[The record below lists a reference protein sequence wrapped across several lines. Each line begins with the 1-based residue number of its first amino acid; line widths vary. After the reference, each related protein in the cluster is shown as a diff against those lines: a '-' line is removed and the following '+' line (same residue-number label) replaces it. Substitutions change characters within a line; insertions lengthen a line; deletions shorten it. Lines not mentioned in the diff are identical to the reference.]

1 MSKIIKT
8 LSAVFTLLVLV
19 NFSYADEN
27 YYDQAIKEFDKKK
40 YDEAKFLLERNIVF
54 NPKDAKSY
62 LYLAKI
68 FKEKENK
75 KEEKNNLDTTLLL
88 DPSNEYAT
96 LRLMD
101 IAVENSNYSEV
112 KADKETFVETE
123 LSGIRVSSAVELNNP
138 LIYGNES
145 GRIAI
150 RSTPDVEK
158 MKEKQESEK
167 VDETLKW

>member
-8 LSAVFTLLVLV
+8 LLATFTLSILV
-19 NFSYADEN
+19 NFSYADDN
-27 YYDQAIKEFDKKK
+27 YYDQALKKFDKKD

-75 KEEKNNLDTTLLL
+75 KEEEKNLNTTLLL
-88 DPSNEYAT
+88 DPSNEDAT
-96 LRLMD
+96 LGLMD

-112 KADKETFVETE
+112 KE
-123 LSGIRVSSAVELNNP
+123 LSEKFVKICKSLCKE
-138 LIYGNES
+138 NE
-145 GRIAI
+145 RIL
-150 RSTPDVEK
+150 
-158 MKEKQESEK
+158 ES
-167 VDETLKW
+167 LKDLEPKNDS

>member
-8 LSAVFTLLVLV
+8 LLATFTLSILV
-19 NFSYADEN
+19 NCSYADDN
-27 YYDQAIKEFDKKK
+27 YYDQAIKKFDKKD

-75 KEEKNNLDTTLLL
+75 KEEEKNLNTTLLL
-88 DPSNEYAT
+88 DPSNEDAT

-112 KADKETFVETE
+112 KE
-123 LSGIRVSSAVELNNP
+123 LSEKFVKICKSLCKE
-138 LIYGNES
+138 NE
-145 GRIAI
+145 RIL
-150 RSTPDVEK
+150 
-158 MKEKQESEK
+158 ES
-167 VDETLKW
+167 LKDLEPKNDS

>member
-88 DPSNEYAT
+88 DPSNEDAT

-112 KADKETFVETE
+112 KE
-123 LSGIRVSSAVELNNP
+123 LSEKFVKICKNLCKE
-138 LIYGNES
+138 NE
-145 GRIAI
+145 RIL
-150 RSTPDVEK
+150 
-158 MKEKQESEK
+158 ES
-167 VDETLKW
+167 LKDLEPKNDS

>member
-8 LSAVFTLLVLV
+8 LLAVFTLLLV
-19 NFSYADEN
+19 FNFSYADDN
-27 YYDQAIKEFDKKK
+27 YYDQAIKKFDKKD

-75 KEEKNNLDTTLLL
+75 KEEEKNLNTTLLL
-88 DPSNEYAT
+88 DPSNEDAT

-112 KADKETFVETE
+112 KE
-123 LSGIRVSSAVELNNP
+123 LSEKFVKICKSLCKE
-138 LIYGNES
+138 NE
-145 GRIAI
+145 RIL
-150 RSTPDVEK
+150 
-158 MKEKQESEK
+158 ES
-167 VDETLKW
+167 LKDLEPKNDS

>member
-8 LSAVFTLLVLV
+8 LSAVFTLLVIV

-88 DPSNEYAT
+88 DPSNEDAT

-112 KADKETFVETE
+112 KE
-123 LSGIRVSSAVELNNP
+123 LSEKFVKICKSLCKE
-138 LIYGNES
+138 NE
-145 GRIAI
+145 RIL
-150 RSTPDVEK
+150 
-158 MKEKQESEK
+158 ES
-167 VDETLKW
+167 LKDLEPKNDS

>member
-1 MSKIIKT
+1 MSKIIKA

-27 YYDQAIKEFDKKK
+27 YYDQAVKEFDKKK

-88 DPSNEYAT
+88 DPSNEDAT

-112 KADKETFVETE
+112 KE
-123 LSGIRVSSAVELNNP
+123 LSEKFVKICKSLCKE
-138 LIYGNES
+138 NE
-145 GRIAI
+145 RILE
-150 RSTPDVEK
+150 SLKDVEPK
-158 MKEKQESEK
+158 NDS
-167 VDETLKW
+167 

>member
-1 MSKIIKT
+1 MLKIIKT
-8 LSAVFTLLVLV
+8 LLATFALLILV
-19 NFSYADEN
+19 NFSYADDN
-27 YYDQAIKEFDKKK
+27 YYDQAIKKFDKKD

-75 KEEKNNLDTTLLL
+75 KEEEKNLNTTILL
-88 DPSNEYAT
+88 DPSNEDAT

-112 KADKETFVETE
+112 KE
-123 LSGIRVSSAVELNNP
+123 LSEKFVKICKSLCKE
-138 LIYGNES
+138 NE
-145 GRIAI
+145 RIL
-150 RSTPDVEK
+150 
-158 MKEKQESEK
+158 ES
-167 VDETLKW
+167 LKDLEPKNDT

>member
-19 NFSYADEN
+19 NLSYADEN
-27 YYDQAIKEFDKKK
+27 YYDQAMKEFDKKK

-88 DPSNEYAT
+88 DPSNEDAT

-112 KADKETFVETE
+112 KE
-123 LSGIRVSSAVELNNP
+123 LSENFVKICKNLCKE
-138 LIYGNES
+138 NE
-145 GRIAI
+145 RIL
-150 RSTPDVEK
+150 
-158 MKEKQESEK
+158 ES
-167 VDETLKW
+167 LKDLEPKNDS

>member
-8 LSAVFTLLVLV
+8 LFATFTLSILVS
-19 NFSYADEN
+19 FSFADEN
-27 YYDQAIKEFDKKK
+27 YYDQAIKKFDKKN

-75 KEEKNNLDTTLLL
+75 KEEEKNLNTTLLL
-88 DPSNEYAT
+88 DPSNEDAT

-112 KADKETFVETE
+112 KE
-123 LSGIRVSSAVELNNP
+123 LSEKFVKICKSLCKE
-138 LIYGNES
+138 NE
-145 GRIAI
+145 RIL
-150 RSTPDVEK
+150 
-158 MKEKQESEK
+158 ES
-167 VDETLKW
+167 LKDLEPKNDS

>member
-88 DPSNEYAT
+88 DPSNEDAT

-112 KADKETFVETE
+112 KE
-123 LSGIRVSSAVELNNP
+123 LSEKFVKICKSLCKE
-138 LIYGNES
+138 NE
-145 GRIAI
+145 RIL
-150 RSTPDVEK
+150 
-158 MKEKQESEK
+158 ES
-167 VDETLKW
+167 LKDLEPKNDT

>member
-27 YYDQAIKEFDKKK
+27 YYDQAIKEFEKKK

-88 DPSNEYAT
+88 DPSNEDAT

-112 KADKETFVETE
+112 KE
-123 LSGIRVSSAVELNNP
+123 LSEKFVKICKSLCKE
-138 LIYGNES
+138 NE
-145 GRIAI
+145 RIL
-150 RSTPDVEK
+150 
-158 MKEKQESEK
+158 ES
-167 VDETLKW
+167 LKDLEPKNDS

>member
-8 LSAVFTLLVLV
+8 LLATFTLSILV
-19 NFSYADEN
+19 NFSYADDN
-27 YYDQAIKEFDKKK
+27 YYDQAIKKFDKKD

-75 KEEKNNLDTTLLL
+75 NEEEKNLNTTLLL
-88 DPSNEYAT
+88 DPSNEDAT

-112 KADKETFVETE
+112 KE
-123 LSGIRVSSAVELNNP
+123 LSEKFVKICKSLCKE
-138 LIYGNES
+138 NE
-145 GRIAI
+145 RIL
-150 RSTPDVEK
+150 
-158 MKEKQESEK
+158 ES
-167 VDETLKW
+167 LKDLEPKNDS

>member
-8 LSAVFTLLVLV
+8 LSTIFTLLVLV

-27 YYDQAIKEFDKKK
+27 YYDQAVKEFDKKK

-88 DPSNEYAT
+88 DPSNEDAT

-101 IAVENSNYSEV
+101 IAAENSNYSEV
-112 KADKETFVETE
+112 KE
-123 LSGIRVSSAVELNNP
+123 LSEKFVKICKSLCKE
-138 LIYGNES
+138 NE
-145 GRIAI
+145 RIL
-150 RSTPDVEK
+150 
-158 MKEKQESEK
+158 ES
-167 VDETLKW
+167 LKDLEPKNDS

>member
-19 NFSYADEN
+19 NLSYADEN
-27 YYDQAIKEFDKKK
+27 YYDQAMKEFDKKK

-88 DPSNEYAT
+88 DPSNEDAT

-112 KADKETFVETE
+112 KE
-123 LSGIRVSSAVELNNP
+123 LSEKFVKICKSLCRKWENFRVSKRLRAEKWL
-138 LIYGNES
+138 LIK
-145 GRIAI
+145 
-150 RSTPDVEK
+150 T
-158 MKEKQESEK
+158 
-167 VDETLKW
+167 

>member
-88 DPSNEYAT
+88 DPSNEDAT

-112 KADKETFVETE
+112 KE
-123 LSGIRVSSAVELNNP
+123 LSEKFVKICKNLCKENKRIL
-138 LIYGNES
+138 ES
-145 GRIAI
+145 
-150 RSTPDVEK
+150 
-158 MKEKQESEK
+158 
-167 VDETLKW
+167 LKDLEPKNDS

>member
-19 NFSYADEN
+19 NFSYADDT
-27 YYDQAIKEFDKKK
+27 YYDQAIKKFDKKD

-75 KEEKNNLDTTLLL
+75 KEEEKNLNTTLLL
-88 DPSNEYAT
+88 DPSNEVAT

-112 KADKETFVETE
+112 KE
-123 LSGIRVSSAVELNNP
+123 LSEKFVKICKNLCKE
-138 LIYGNES
+138 NE
-145 GRIAI
+145 RIL
-150 RSTPDVEK
+150 
-158 MKEKQESEK
+158 ES
-167 VDETLKW
+167 LKDLEPKNDS